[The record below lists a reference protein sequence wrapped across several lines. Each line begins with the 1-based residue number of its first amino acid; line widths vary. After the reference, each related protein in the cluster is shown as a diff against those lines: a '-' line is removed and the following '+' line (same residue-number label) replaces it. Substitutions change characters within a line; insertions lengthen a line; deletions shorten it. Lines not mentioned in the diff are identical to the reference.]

1 VGTSGSQSGLDDL
14 NLAPGRGSV
23 EILTSE
29 RRLLLLLAPIYF
41 IISVFIIGVAGSA
54 LDRSVGRSLTR
65 LCVGALSPSVISMV
79 RNILHP
85 WITKHAL
92 PLNPIR
98 GINMAIAFLGSHAAP
113 RYGINMAPRYGT
125 GMSRLRAC
133 PFLSPW
139 ALQKGGESPSEA
151 LDYES

>member
-14 NLAPGRGSV
+14 NLAPCRGSV

-98 GINMAIAFLGSHAAP
+98 GINMAIAFIGSHA
-113 RYGINMAPRYGT
+113 APRYGT

-139 ALQKGGESPSEA
+139 ALQKVESHPLRLSIMNHKPS
-151 LDYES
+151 